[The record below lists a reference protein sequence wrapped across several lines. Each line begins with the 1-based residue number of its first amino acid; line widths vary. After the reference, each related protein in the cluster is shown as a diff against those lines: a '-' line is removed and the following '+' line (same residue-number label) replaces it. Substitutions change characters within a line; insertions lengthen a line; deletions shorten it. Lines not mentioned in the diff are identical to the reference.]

1 MGRQYG
7 FSLLELLCVLAILSI
22 LAHAGSAHF
31 LSVSQNTKD
40 KNTLKNEMKR
50 LADALTQARQLA
62 VISGQTSFLCGGLN
76 CDGVWSSGFTLY
88 QIEPN
93 SGAEK
98 RYRQVIFEPS
108 LAVSWSGFPV
118 KKQQIEFLSNG
129 LSGYQNGTFEFC
141 LGAWQAELILN
152 QSGRFYLTDPR
163 GFYSQDSYSQDS
175 YSQDSYSQGMGGGQC
190 G

>member
-1 MGRQYG
+1 MSRQHG

-22 LAHAGSAHF
+22 LAYAGSAQF
-31 LSVSQNTKD
+31 LSVSQKTKD

-62 VISGQTSFLCGGLN
+62 VISGQTSFLCGGQN
-76 CDGVWSSGFTLY
+76 CNGGWSSGFTLY

-98 RYRQVIFEPS
+98 HYRQIVFDPS
-108 LAVSWSGFPV
+108 LVVSWRGFPTQ
-118 KKQQIEFLSNG
+118 KNQIEFRSNG

-141 LGAWQAELILN
+141 LGAWQADLILN
-152 QSGRFYLTDPR
+152 QSGRFYLTDPK
-163 GFYSQDSYSQDS
+163 G
-175 YSQDSYSQGMGGGQC
+175 SYSQGTNGEQC